1 MRLEETR
8 TPPFPQSPLSLSSRV
23 LLGAVRR
30 LKIGQ
35 ITVTTPDNST
45 CVFGEQR
52 SGPTAAIQIKR
63 PFSMAKSILI
73 NGSIGFA
80 ESYLEGHWDTPDL
93 RSLLLLLLLNEDHLT
108 REWKSQFPF
117 SLFNRLVHFARSN
130 TRWRSR
136 KNIAYHYD
144 LGNNFYSQW
153 LDRSMSYS
161 SALFTGDP
169 NDDEPLEQAQ
179 QRKYARILNLIDP
192 KPGDHILEIG
202 CGWGGFAIE
211 AGKRGCRVTG
221 ITLSKEQLEF
231 ARNRVMQSGLSSQIE
246 LRLQDYRDVDDQ
258 FDHIASIEMFEAV
271 GEAYWSA
278 YFQALR
284 KCLRPGGRIALQ
296 VITMDH
302 DNYPEYK
309 KNPDFI
315 QRYIF
320 PGGMLPSV
328 PILESHAA
336 EAGFKLER
344 KDFFGTHYAQT
355 LNRWLKRVDRSA
367 EEIIALGYDR
377 RFLRLWRFYLA
388 YCMAG
393 FRGGLID
400 LMQCQMVRA

>member
-8 TPPFPQSPLSLSSRV
+8 TSTFPQTPLSLSSRV

-35 ITVTTPDNST
+35 ITVTTPDNT
-45 CVFGEQR
+45 TRVFGEQR
-52 SGPTAAIQIKR
+52 SGPTAAIHIRR
-63 PFSMAKSILI
+63 PFSMAKSILL

-93 RSLLLLLLLNEDHLT
+93 RSLLLLLLLNEDYLT
-108 REWKSQFPF
+108 REWNSRFPF
-117 SLFNRLVHFARSN
+117 NLFNRLFHVARSN
-130 TRWRSR
+130 TRSGSR

-144 LGNNFYSQW
+144 LGNGFYSQW

-161 SALFTGDP
+161 SALFE
-169 NDDEPLEQAQ
+169 DDEEPLELAQ
-179 QRKYARILNLIDP
+179 QRKYERIINLIDP

-211 AGKRGCRVTG
+211 AAKRGCKVTG

-231 ARNRVMQSGLSSQIE
+231 ARNRVMQSGLSSLIE
-246 LRLQDYRDVDDQ
+246 LRLQDYRDVDEQ
-258 FDHIASIEMFEAV
+258 FDHVASIEMFEAV
-271 GEAYWSA
+271 GEAYWPS
-278 YFQALR
+278 YFHTLR
-284 KCLRPGGRIALQ
+284 KSLRPGGRIALQ

-309 KNPDFI
+309 DNPDFI

-328 PILESHAA
+328 PIFESHAA
-336 EAGFKLER
+336 EAGLKLER

-367 EEIIALGYDR
+367 EDIMALGFDR
-377 RFLRLWRFYLA
+377 RFLRLWRYYLA

-393 FRGGLID
+393 FRGGLIN
-400 LMQCQMVRA
+400 LMQCQIMRA